1 MRNYCSKEKNCGTI
15 FKTVQLRKTGQDP
28 MHFFLRYM
36 FFFLQCMFLKVLAP
50 IRPRYGPDTAPPRA
64 RYVPDTATEVHFSK
78 NSTAKGWHFLKKSE
92 LYIKE
97 LIGAIRGEES
107 WTDLS

>member
-36 FFFLQCMFLKVLAP
+36 FFPAMHVSKGF
-50 IRPRYGPDTAPPRA
+50 GPDTAPPRA

-92 LYIKE
+92 L
-97 LIGAIRGEES
+97 
-107 WTDLS
+107 

>member
-36 FFFLQCMFLKVLAP
+36 FFPAMHVSKGFGPDTAPIRPRYGPDTAP

-78 NSTAKGWHFLKKSE
+78 NSTAKGWHFFKKSE
-92 LYIKE
+92 LYI
-97 LIGAIRGEES
+97 
-107 WTDLS
+107 